1 MNRIL
6 KTIIASCLLIAIN
19 QHTYAADAIAKL
31 HNVDGNAVGTVE
43 FRTTP
48 HGTLLLV
55 SLHSM
60 EPGVNAFHIHAIGQ
74 CDPSFGHAGG
84 HYNPDGVEH
93 GYFNEKGVHAGDMPN
108 LHIPE
113 NGEHTVEVFNHQLFL
128 DERLFD
134 EDGASVMI
142 HAGPDDY
149 ISDPSGNAGARI
161 ACGVITRNEPS
172 NSQE

>member
-1 MNRIL
+1 MNQPL
-6 KTIIASCLLIAIN
+6 NTLLVASLLILSSPSA
-19 QHTYAADAIAKL
+19 YAVDAITKL
-31 HNVDGNAVGTVE
+31 NNVDGEPVGSVE
-43 FRTTP
+43 FRATP
-48 HGTLLLV
+48 HGTLLFV

-84 HYNPDGVEH
+84 HYNPDGVGH

-113 NGEHTVEVFNHQLFL
+113 NGQLTVEVFNHQLFL

-149 ISDPSGNAGARI
+149 TTDPSGNAGTRI
-161 ACGVITRNEPS
+161 ACGVIERVED
-172 NSQE
+172 